1 MKVALWGQYKAKI
14 ESMVSTY
21 HFALGVKR
29 KACTNFLD
37 SIWGTIGFF
46 EKIRI
51 KFAIWGQWKT
61 KNELIQ
67 SFLPRALI
75 YNYTLT
81 VVFRLNVHPNLLLTG
96 P

>member
-29 KACTNFLD
+29 KAFTNFLD

-67 SFLPRALI
+67 SFLPRALPM
-75 YNYTLT
+75 
-81 VVFRLNVHPNLLLTG
+81 LNSL
-96 P
+96 